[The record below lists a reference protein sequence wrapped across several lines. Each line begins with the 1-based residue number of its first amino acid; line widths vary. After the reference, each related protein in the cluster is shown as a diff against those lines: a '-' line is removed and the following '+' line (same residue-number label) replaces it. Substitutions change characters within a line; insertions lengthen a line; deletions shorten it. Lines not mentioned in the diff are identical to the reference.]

1 MTFRSKYAVILR
13 CIAQDIER
21 RGLKTFDIRLLASEK
36 EYLVEGGYQ
45 EPPAPTP
52 VTIHYMLKDLDELEE
67 AGAAKRGEPAPAKEF
82 LNQIQIF
89 RTIGGYLDK
98 NEARLIRITN
108 NTPSGKEALF
118 QVEYMSRDGE
128 HIIDDRA
135 GSAVYDMCVSMYK
148 QRGKLTGTGGQR
160 PRWRG

>member
-1 MTFRSKYAVILR
+1 MSRSKYAAILR

-52 VTIHYMLKDLDELEE
+52 VTIHYMLKDLEELEQ
-67 AGAAKRGEPAPAKEF
+67 AGRARRGDTAPAREF

-108 NTPSGKEALF
+108 NIASGKEAIF
-118 QVEYMSRDGE
+118 QVEYVTRDGE
-128 HIIDDRA
+128 HLVDDHA
-135 GSAVYDMCVSMYK
+135 GSALYDMCVTMYK
-148 QRGKLTGTGGQR
+148 QRGKLTGTGGR
-160 PRWRG
+160 GSRWRG

>member
-1 MTFRSKYAVILR
+1 MFRSKYAAILR

-21 RGLKTFDIRLLASEK
+21 RGLKTFDIRLLASGK

-52 VTIHYMLKDLDELEE
+52 VTIHYTLKDLDELEH
-67 AGAAKRGEPAPAKEF
+67 AGVARRGGAAPARDF
-82 LNQIQIF
+82 LNQIQVF

-108 NTPSGKEALF
+108 NTPSGKEALY
-118 QVEYMSRDGE
+118 QVEYVTRDGD
-128 HIIDDRA
+128 HMVDDHT
-135 GSAVYDMCVSMYK
+135 GSALYDMCVTMYK
-148 QRGKLTGTGGQR
+148 QRGKLTGTGGR
-160 PRWRG
+160 RSRWRG